1 MAFLLFK
8 LILLFI
14 GVCMFSIVCMYLY
27 GWLEYQFKKIA
38 IKKSTR
44 EYNKD
49 LEIEILMLKEQ
60 IKKRESEVGVL
71 SNSLNY
77 RQDLSDLKMELK
89 ILQELHNN

>member
-77 RQDLSDLKMELK
+77 RQDLNDLKMELK

>member
-60 IKKRESEVGVL
+60 IKKRESEVGAL

-77 RQDLSDLKMELK
+77 RQDLNDLKMELK